1 MFMGLIRGNQFY
13 AKTQMPDKD
22 DREWI
27 NFKLLQRRAKQY
39 LITGYKIT
47 AIEVNG
53 DPSDVIELFVRIN
66 STGKALSAA
75 EKRHAKYYHS
85 PFLKIAGKLAS
96 RYESYFL
103 DNEIL
108 TEAQISRMKHIEL
121 ICELMISM
129 YQGDLINKK
138 AALDK
143 MMDDKSL
150 SLSKAKHIEAKV
162 VRTLNK
168 IRKMFPNL
176 YQTRFKQLSDFYS
189 LAVLIY
195 KFDVEN
201 LILTDRRRNK
211 LAWELLVAFSDGV
224 DQTRLLQKKVEGIP
238 TKLEKCREYLL
249 TVLQSTDE
257 ISQRRRR
264 EDILR
269 GLLESIFRRKDK
281 DRLFSPEQR
290 RILWNTAKDRVCSKC
305 GGKVTW
311 ADFTVDHIKPF
322 SKGGAT
328 KLANAAIM
336 HQSCNS
342 SKGNR

>member
-129 YQGDLINKK
+129 YQG
-138 AALDK
+138 
-143 MMDDKSL
+143 
-150 SLSKAKHIEAKV
+150 
-162 VRTLNK
+162 
-168 IRKMFPNL
+168 
-176 YQTRFKQLSDFYS
+176 
-189 LAVLIY
+189 
-195 KFDVEN
+195 
-201 LILTDRRRNK
+201 
-211 LAWELLVAFSDGV
+211 
-224 DQTRLLQKKVEGIP
+224 
-238 TKLEKCREYLL
+238 
-249 TVLQSTDE
+249 
-257 ISQRRRR
+257 
-264 EDILR
+264 
-269 GLLESIFRRKDK
+269 
-281 DRLFSPEQR
+281 
-290 RILWNTAKDRVCSKC
+290 
-305 GGKVTW
+305 
-311 ADFTVDHIKPF
+311 
-322 SKGGAT
+322 
-328 KLANAAIM
+328 
-336 HQSCNS
+336 
-342 SKGNR
+342 